1 MYKKLIFRYWAVLC
15 ILLETF
21 VVIQG
26 YMNVPDFAVLLSI
39 VAVGFFFYPRAFF
52 NLPTLFFILFVS
64 LMLIVIQIKS
74 YDVQFFRVI
83 FIYWLFSLSLINVF
97 LYNKDWKGLKIVL
110 IVGMLIL
117 FISTIFSIIYSGSQP
132 DLVRQYV
139 LYSSEQDEAG
149 VKLGQRLGIANY
161 GMIHGIPTLLPLFV
175 YLFKKEKTL
184 FLKILWLLL
193 IAIFY
198 YLIIVS
204 GFGTALILSTLILI
218 ASVLVSDNK
227 RKNLLLFG
235 ILILIGILFI
245 NKEFIINSLDWVK
258 GYFVDSAIYDKI
270 VDIQYSIQTNDF
282 EGQLNTRG
290 NLYAD
295 SWNTFYKYPIIGS
308 PYQSDAG
315 GHLFIADFLAWFGI
329 VGTLPLIL
337 FFYYSFRR
345 IYLIIENHQKIYYV
359 LALLPFI
366 ILSFVKA
373 VPFFEQVL
381 YLLVFIPAV
390 FLLKK
395 DTVKDI
401 S

>member
-15 ILLETF
+15 IVLETF
-21 VVIQG
+21 MVIQG
-26 YMNVPDFAVLLSI
+26 YFNVPDFAVLLSI

-52 NLPTLFFILFVS
+52 NLPTLFFILFAFIIIV
-64 LMLIVIQIKS
+64 LIQTKS
-74 YDVQFFRVI
+74 YDIQFFRVI
-83 FIYWLFSLSLINVF
+83 LIYWLFALSLINVF
-97 LYNKDWKGLKIVL
+97 LYNQDWNGMKIVL
-110 IVGMLIL
+110 MVGITIL
-117 FISTIFSIIYSGSQP
+117 LISTIFSIIYSGSQP

-139 LYSSEQDEAG
+139 LYSSEKDEIG
-149 VKLGQRLGIANY
+149 VKLGQKLGIANY

-184 FLKILWLLL
+184 FLKILWLSL
-193 IAIFY
+193 ITVFY

-204 GFGTALILSTLILI
+204 GFGTALILSTFILI
-218 ASVLVSDNK
+218 ASILVSENK
-227 RKNLLLFG
+227 RKNRLLFG
-235 ILILIGILFI
+235 ILIFIGVLFI
-245 NKEFIINSLDWVK
+245 NKEFIIHSLDHVK
-258 GYFVDSAIYDKI
+258 GYFENSAIYDKI

-295 SWNTFYKYPIIGS
+295 SWNTFSKYPIFGS
-308 PYQSDAG
+308 AQQSDAG
-315 GHLFIADFLAWFGI
+315 GHLFIADFLAWFGL

-345 IYLIIENHQKIYYV
+345 IYLIIENHQKIYYI
-359 LALLPFI
+359 LSLLPFI

-373 VPFFEQVL
+373 VPFFEQIL
-381 YLLVFIPAV
+381 YLFVFIPTI
-390 FLLKK
+390 FLLKSNSDK
-395 DTVKDI
+395 VN

>member
-1 MYKKLIFRYWAVLC
+1 MYKKLIFRYWALLC

-52 NLPTLFFILFVS
+52 NRPTLFFILFVS
-64 LMLIVIQIKS
+64 LMLILIQIKS

-97 LYNKDWKGLKIVL
+97 LYNQDWTGIKIVL
-110 IVGMLIL
+110 ITGITIL
-117 FISTIFSIIYSGSQP
+117 LVSTIFSIIYSGSQP

-139 LYSSEQDEAG
+139 LYSSEQDIEG

-161 GMIHGIPTLLPLFV
+161 GMIHGIPTLLPVFV

-184 FLKILWLLL
+184 FLKILWLSL
-193 IAIFY
+193 IAVFY

-204 GFGTALILSTLILI
+204 GFGTALILSTFILI
-218 ASVLVSDNK
+218 ASFLVSENR

-235 ILILIGILFI
+235 ILILIGALFI
-245 NKEFIINSLDWVK
+245 NKDFIINSLDYIK
-258 GYFVDSAIYDKI
+258 GHFENSAIYDKI
-270 VDIQYSIQTNDF
+270 VDIQYSIRTNDF

-295 SWNTFYKYPIIGS
+295 SWNTFSKYPIFGS
-308 PYQSDAG
+308 AQQSDAG
-315 GHLFIADFLAWFGI
+315 GHLFIADFLAWFGL

-345 IYLIIENHQKIYYV
+345 IYLIIENHQKIYYI
-359 LALLPFI
+359 LSLLPFI

-373 VPFFEQVL
+373 VPFFEQIL
-381 YLLVFIPAV
+381 YLFVFIPTI
-390 FLLKK
+390 FLLKSNSDK
-395 DTVKDI
+395 VN